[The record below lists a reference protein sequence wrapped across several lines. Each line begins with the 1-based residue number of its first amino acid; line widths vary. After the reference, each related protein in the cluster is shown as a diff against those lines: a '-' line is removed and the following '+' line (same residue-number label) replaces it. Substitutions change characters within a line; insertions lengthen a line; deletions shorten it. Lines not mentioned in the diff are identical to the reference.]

1 MTDDEKLKNAG
12 WSPNSIRLAMAD
24 MDSPADWSKGTECA
38 TNSTT
43 TDTRFGLKRSTNP
56 HIGTP
61 STVSRRDSKVTDLK
75 QTPNFRIGRSSPID
89 LSISTVKKSHGSVKF
104 SDELH
109 GKDFDRDD
117 DLFVLTQTFRRQS
130 IKTNDTK
137 KSSRFVSR
145 TANPIDENRNP
156 SSINLSVD
164 VNRPISQMKPTTFI
178 FDITSPVNQKNISSQ
193 RISKMNDSPRAL
205 NFNHRSKTDTSNEL
219 ISNTAIMPIA
229 AKPAGSQMEKLL
241 LAANLESTLP
251 NGWKLFKHQ
260 KEAITECLRLGR
272 SIMAFDMG
280 LGKTLISLIWAKAV
294 CSQCADCITVIIVPC
309 TLTEVWKREAEV
321 IGFISIDINKKHT
334 KDNRM
339 SKDRVEAP
347 RIFMSS
353 WSKIPSASHIGQKY
367 VLIADEAHAM
377 QSTASIRTK
386 SALNLCLHS
395 NCLGSILSTGT
406 PMKNGRPSNIL
417 PLLQGI
423 KHPVA
428 QNKIEFEKKYCNG
441 RKTKFCAWDVSGAS
455 NLEELKGAIGPYLMR
470 KTKVKL
476 WRFHSY
482 TFDMNCF
489 AI

>member
-1 MTDDEKLKNAG
+1 MTDDDRLKNAG

-24 MDSPADWSKGTECA
+24 MDSPADWSKDTKCA
-38 TNSTT
+38 SDSTT
-43 TDTRFGLKRSTNP
+43 IESRLGLKRSTNP

-61 STVSRRDSKVTDLK
+61 NTVTRRDSKVTDLK

-89 LSISTVKKSHGSVKF
+89 LSTSTVKKVHGSVSF
-104 SDELH
+104 SDELYS
-109 GKDFDRDD
+109 KDFDRDD

-130 IKTNDTK
+130 ITTNDTK
-137 KSSRFVSR
+137 KSSRFVNRS
-145 TANPIDENRNP
+145 AHPVDENRNP
-156 SSINLSVD
+156 SSANLSVD
-164 VNRPISQMKPTTFI
+164 ANRTISQMKPTNFV
-178 FDITSPVNQKNISSQ
+178 FDITSPVNNKSISVE
-193 RISKMNDSPRAL
+193 RISKMNDSPKAL
-205 NFNHRSKTDTSNEL
+205 NFDHGSKTDTSNKMIPHAEV
-219 ISNTAIMPIA
+219 MPIT
-229 AKPAGSQMEKLL
+229 AKPVGSQMEKLL

-260 KEAITECLRLGR
+260 KEAVTECLRLGR

-280 LGKTLISLIWAKAV
+280 LGKTLISLIWAKVV
-294 CSQCADCITVIIVPC
+294 CSQCTDCITVIIVPC
-309 TLTEVWKREAEV
+309 TLTEVWKREAEM
-321 IGFISIDINKKHT
+321 IGFISIDINRKHT
-334 KDNRM
+334 KESRLLVDH
-339 SKDRVEAP
+339 VEAP
-347 RIFMSS
+347 RIFISS

-386 SALNLCLHS
+386 SALNLCLHA
-395 NCLGSILSTGT
+395 NCLGLILSTGT

-455 NLEELKGAIGPYLMR
+455 NLEELKCAIGPYLMR
-470 KTKVKL
+470 KTKV
-476 WRFHSY
+476 
-482 TFDMNCF
+482 
-489 AI
+489 